1 MSTAVGTPWTELLR
15 EVIDDDARTGR
26 AQRLAT
32 TFTWCAMGLLAVV
45 LVTALT
51 VAVVVHGTTGW
62 VPLAGGGGLLG
73 LLGIAG
79 WVARRWGRST
89 SPPNALDPPET
100 NPALGGDDAAEPA
113 DDAS

>member
-1 MSTAVGTPWTELLR
+1 VSTAVGTPWTELLR
-15 EVIDDDARTGR
+15 EVLEDDACTGR

-51 VAVVVHGTTGW
+51 VVAMVQGTVGW

-73 LLGIAG
+73 LLGGAG
-79 WVARRWGRST
+79 WVARRRGR
-89 SPPNALDPPET
+89 LEPEID
-100 NPALGGDDAAEPA
+100 PALGGDNAAAPTDE
-113 DDAS
+113 AS